1 MKKIGNI
8 EFYNLTPH
16 PIHVRRNKQ
25 IVVFKPDQVPL
36 RIKLGV
42 KERTGIGPFR
52 CDVVEVAEIPDLPV
66 VLKKGENFQVYI
78 VSLPTLMAVKARLG
92 FVPSHLVAPNT
103 DKAERD
109 QSGNIVYVPGFI
121 RLE

>member
-25 IVVFKPDQVPL
+25 IVVFKPDSEPL
-36 RIKLGV
+36 RIEMKAMA
-42 KERTGIGPFR
+42 TGSTGPFR
-52 CDVVEVAEIPDLPV
+52 CKVMIIGNVDIPNPELN
-66 VLKKGENFQVYI
+66 ENSRIYI
-78 VSLPTLMAVKARLG
+78 VSLPTLMAIKARYG
-92 FVPSHLVAPNT
+92 CSFSHIVAPDTN
-103 DKAERD
+103 DAERD
-109 QSGNIVYVPGFI
+109 QVGNIVCVPGFI